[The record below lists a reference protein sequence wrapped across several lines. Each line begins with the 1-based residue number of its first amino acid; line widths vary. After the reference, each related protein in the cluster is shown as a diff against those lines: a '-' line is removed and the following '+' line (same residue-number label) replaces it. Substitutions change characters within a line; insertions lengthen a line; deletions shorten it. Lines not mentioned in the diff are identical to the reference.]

1 MPAAASSARVAV
13 FLGLAGAAL
22 LVVAPATAQ
31 LRPGPPGTTEVVR
44 LSEPRIAPLPES
56 QWTAEHRARVDRWA
70 PEVRIG
76 NAFRTL
82 LNVPELVDAVL
93 PFLVYTARDTTI
105 PARHRELLIL
115 RTAWVTQNRLLWA
128 DHAPTARLVGLAA
141 ADVSRI
147 AEGPDAPGWSPFE
160 AALLRLA
167 DELYRNSSVRDAVW
181 AALDERYDLLELVD
195 AVMTVNQT
203 TLLAMLF
210 NSFGVQP
217 DADALARWPDD
228 VPYRLDV
235 ADPEPPLREPRVAP
249 IEGPGIRVGRTFGRH
264 PRMQAARSG
273 QSGYVNRVSPLTPYF
288 RELLI
293 LRIGWNCQAVYEWA
307 KHVGS
312 VGRARDHGLDPERVA
327 LGRDAGWDS
336 FEQAHVR
343 AADEIYRDG
352 IIADDTW
359 ADLASRYDTREMM
372 SVVMTVA
379 NYRLVSMSLNALG
392 VQPQETDE
400 LFPAE
405 AVAALAELTR

>member
-1 MPAAASSARVAV
+1 MSAPPPIARVAV
-13 FLGLAGAAL
+13 TVAAATAFLLA
-22 LVVAPATAQ
+22 APAAAQ
-31 LRPGPPGTTEVVR
+31 LRPEPPGTAEIVR

-56 QWTAEHRARVDRWA
+56 AWTDEHRARVDRWA

-82 LNVPELVDAVL
+82 LHVPELVDAVM
-93 PFLVYTARDTTI
+93 PFRVYITRATTI

-115 RTAWVTQNRLLWA
+115 RTAWLTQNHHLWA
-128 DHAPTARLVGLAA
+128 DHAPTARLVGLTAD
-141 ADVSRI
+141 DVSRI
-147 AEGPDAPGWSPFE
+147 AEGPGAPGWSPFE

-203 TLLAMLF
+203 TLLAMLL

-217 DADALARWPDD
+217 DGDALARWPAD

-235 ADPEPPLREPRVAP
+235 ADPDPPLREPRVAP
-249 IEGPGIRVGRTFGRH
+249 LEGEGIRVGRTFGRH

-312 VGRARDHGLDPERVA
+312 VGRARDHGLEPERIA
-327 LGRDAGWDS
+327 LGRDAGWDP

-359 ADLASRYDTREMM
+359 ADLASQYDTREMM

-405 AVAALAELTR
+405 AVAALAAR